1 VAQAFTLR
9 RKQSLRL
16 NPNPNLEKV
25 EIKEMLEKPLDIDE
39 RPAPASIAGQTYP
52 PIERKAASFD
62 PKVLQLLLDG
72 QYAEIRNSVKQLIT
86 QPEFRYYE
94 GNDIAVYRRKVL
106 AWTKRLA
113 ATGIGRIFMSR
124 SVGGEENLPKFIA
137 AFETLAF
144 HDISLVIKLGV
155 QFGLFA
161 GSIQRLGT
169 EYHHLKYLPDAVSA
183 TLMGCFAMTEIGHG
197 SNVQGLETSANY
209 RRESDCFVLHSPSY
223 SAGKNYIG
231 NAAEDARSA
240 VVFAQLEVNGQKHG
254 VHAFLVPIRGENG
267 DPLPGVT
274 IEDNGLKM
282 GLNGVDNGRI
292 WFDHVTV
299 PRVEMLN
306 RFATVTAD
314 GQYRSDIP
322 SQGARFFTMI
332 GTLVS
337 GRISI
342 ATTANSAAKSALT
355 IAVRYAAR
363 RRQFGSPKASQE
375 TLLLDYP
382 AHQRRL
388 CPLIA
393 KAFALD
399 FALKHLIELNETV
412 HSGNS
417 RSLETLAA
425 GLKAV
430 TTWNV
435 TQTIQTCREACGG
448 EGYLALNRISALKA
462 DTDIYT
468 TFEGDNTVL
477 MQLVAKNLLSE
488 FNDKLKEMR
497 PAQRAGFFI
506 DQQLVAITKR
516 NPGLTLNISQSHLR
530 DTDFQ
535 VAMFRFRE
543 SAALFSA
550 AQEFHRLISKKQM
563 DQYAVFARM
572 QRELLDLAH
581 AHIDRV
587 ILERFARI
595 IATVQAQALK
605 LVLKR
610 VCHLFALS
618 QIELNKGWYLEHGA
632 LTGLKSKAVS
642 RQVDKLCREVRLE
655 AVQLVDSFGIPDSC
669 LAAPIAL

>member
-1 VAQAFTLR
+1 M
-9 RKQSLRL
+9 
-16 NPNPNLEKV
+16 
-25 EIKEMLEKPLDIDE
+25 KELLEKPS
-39 RPAPASIAGQTYP
+39 AANCGSAATAVAGQRYP
-52 PIERKAASFD
+52 PIERKAATFD
-62 PKVLQLLLDG
+62 PKILQLLLDG
-72 QYAEIRNSVKQLIT
+72 VHAQVRNSMKQIIC
-86 QPEFRYYE
+86 QPEFRYYD
-94 GNDIAVYRRKVL
+94 GNDVAIYRKQIL

-124 SVGGEENLPKFIA
+124 SVGGEQNIPKFIA

-169 EYHHLKYLPDAVSA
+169 EYHHEKYLPDAAST

-197 SNVQGLETSANY
+197 SNVQGLETTAVY
-209 RRESDCFVLHSPSY
+209 QRASDDFVLHSPTY

-231 NAAEDARSA
+231 NAAEDGRLA
-240 VVFAQLEVNGQKHG
+240 VVFAQLEVNDQKHG

-267 DPLPGVT
+267 EPIPGVT

-292 WFDHVTV
+292 WFDHVRV
-299 PRVEMLN
+299 PRIEMLN
-306 RFATVTAD
+306 RFADITAD
-314 GQYRSDIP
+314 GQYRSDIQ
-322 SQGARFFTMI
+322 SQGARFFAMI

-342 ATTANSAAKSALT
+342 AATANSAAKSALA

-363 RRQFGSPKASQE
+363 RRQFGSPKAAKE

-393 KAFALD
+393 KTFALD
-399 FALKHLIELNETV
+399 FALKHLVELNENASAG
-412 HSGNS
+412 HS
-417 RSLETLAA
+417 RSLESLAA
-425 GLKAV
+425 GLKAA
-430 TTWNV
+430 TTWHA
-435 TQTIQTCREACGG
+435 TRTIQTCREACGG
-448 EGYLALNRISALKA
+448 EGYLAENRISALKA

-488 FNDKLKEMR
+488 FNDRLKEMR
-497 PAQRAGFFI
+497 TAQLAGFFL
-506 DQQLVAITKR
+506 DQGLVAVAKRDPRITFNTR
-516 NPGLTLNISQSHLR
+516 ESHLR

-535 VAMFRFRE
+535 IVMFRFRE
-543 SAALFSA
+543 STALFAA
-550 AQEFHRLISKKQM
+550 AQEFRRLTTRL
-563 DQYAVFARM
+563 DLDPYAAFAQM
-572 QRELLDLAH
+572 QRELLDLAQ

-587 ILERFARI
+587 ILERFAGI
-595 IATVQAQALK
+595 IATVYTHSLK
-605 LVLKR
+605 AVLKR
-610 VCHLFALS
+610 ACDLFALF
-618 QIELNKGWYLEHGA
+618 QIEVNKGWYLEHG
-632 LTGLKSKAVS
+632 LMTGFKSRAVS
-642 RQVDKLCREVRLE
+642 RQVDKLCREVRDE

>member
-1 VAQAFTLR
+1 
-9 RKQSLRL
+9 
-16 NPNPNLEKV
+16 
-25 EIKEMLEKPLDIDE
+25 MLEKLLAVE
-39 RPAPASIAGQTYP
+39 EKAAPAPVAGWTYP
-52 PIERKAASFD
+52 PIERKAATFD

-72 QYAEIRNSVKQLIT
+72 HYAEIRNSVKQLTT
-86 QPEFRYYE
+86 QPEFRYYD
-94 GNDIAVYRRKVL
+94 GNDVAVYRQQVL

-113 ATGIGRIFMSR
+113 ATGIGRIFMPR
-124 SVGGEENLPKFIA
+124 SVGGEENLPKFMA

-169 EYHHLKYLPDAVSA
+169 EYHHQKYLPEAAST

-197 SNVQGLETSANY
+197 SNVQGLETSAVY
-209 RRESDCFVLHSPSY
+209 HRENDCFVLHSPSY

-254 VHAFLVPIRGENG
+254 VHAFLVPIRDENG
-267 DPLPGVT
+267 NPLPGVT

-292 WFDHVTV
+292 WFDHVRV

-306 RFATVTAD
+306 RFANVTAD
-314 GQYRSDIP
+314 GQYRSDIQSP
-322 SQGARFFTMI
+322 GARFFTMI
-332 GTLVS
+332 GTLVG

-342 ATTANSAAKSALT
+342 AASSNSASKSALT
-355 IAVRYAAR
+355 IAIRYAAR
-363 RRQFGSPKASQE
+363 RRQFGSPKALQE

-430 TTWNV
+430 TTWNA

-448 EGYLALNRISALKA
+448 EGYLAVNRISALKA

-488 FNDKLKEMR
+488 FRDKLKEMR
-497 PAQRAGFFI
+497 PAQMAGFFI
-506 DQQLVAITKR
+506 DQRLAGLTKR
-516 NPGLTLNISQSHLR
+516 NPGLTLNIRQSHLR
-530 DTDFQ
+530 DTDSQ
-535 VAMFRFRE
+535 IKLFRFRE

-550 AQEFHRLISKKQM
+550 GQEFHRLISKKQL
-563 DQYAVFARM
+563 DQYAAFARM

-581 AHIDRV
+581 AHIERV
-587 ILERFARI
+587 ILERFAGM
-595 IATVQAQALK
+595 IATVQAQPLK
-605 LVLKR
+605 AVLKR
-610 VCHLFALS
+610 VCDLFALS

-632 LTGLKSKAVS
+632 LTGLKSRAVS
-642 RQVDKLCREVRLE
+642 RQVDKLCREVRQE

>member
-1 VAQAFTLR
+1 M
-9 RKQSLRL
+9 
-16 NPNPNLEKV
+16 
-25 EIKEMLEKPLDIDE
+25 KEMLEKASAPNDN
-39 RPAPASIAGQTYP
+39 PAIPSIPEGTYP
-52 PIERKAASFD
+52 PIERKAATFD

-72 QYAEIRNSVKQLIT
+72 VHAEIRNSVKRLII
-86 QPEFRYYE
+86 QSEFRYYD
-94 GNDIAVYRRKVL
+94 GNDVAIYRKQVL

-113 ATGIGRIFMSR
+113 STGIGRIFMSR

-144 HDISLVIKLGV
+144 HDISLVIKMGV

-169 EYHHLKYLPDAVSA
+169 EYHHQKYLTDAAST

-197 SNVQGLETSANY
+197 SNVQGLETTAVY
-209 RRESDCFVLHSPSY
+209 ERETESFVVHSPAY

-231 NAAEDARSA
+231 NAAEDGRLA
-240 VVFAQLEVNGQKHG
+240 VVFAQLEVSGQKHG

-292 WFDHVTV
+292 WFDHVKV

-306 RFATVTAD
+306 RFADVTTD
-314 GQYRSDIP
+314 GQYRSEIQ

-342 ATTANSAAKSALT
+342 AATANSAAKSALT

-363 RRQFGSPKASQE
+363 RRQFGSTKATQE
-375 TLLLDYP
+375 ILLLDYP

-393 KAFALD
+393 KTFALD

-412 HSGNS
+412 LTGNS

-430 TTWNV
+430 ATWNA
-435 TQTIQTCREACGG
+435 TETIQTCREACGG
-448 EGYLALNRISALKA
+448 EGYLAANRISALKA
-462 DTDIYT
+462 DTEIYT

-488 FNDKLKEMR
+488 FKDRLKDMR
-497 PAQRAGFFI
+497 PAQMAGFFI
-506 DQQLVAITKR
+506 DQHLAALTKR
-516 NPGLTLNISQSHLR
+516 NPRSTFNISESHLR
-530 DTDFQ
+530 DAGFQ
-535 VAMFRFRE
+535 IELFRFRE

-550 AQEFHRLISKKQM
+550 GQGFHHLISKKQL
-563 DQYAVFARM
+563 DQFAAFTRM
-572 QRELLDLAH
+572 QRELLDLAR
-581 AHIDRV
+581 AHIQRV
-587 ILERFARI
+587 VLERFAQI
-595 IATVQAQALK
+595 VTTVQVQSLK

-610 VCHLFALS
+610 MCDLFALS
-618 QIELNKGWYLEHGA
+618 QIEFDKGWYLEQGA
-632 LTGLKSKAVS
+632 LTGFKSRAVT
-642 RQVDKLCREVRLE
+642 REVDKLCCEVRQE
-655 AVQLVDSFGIPDSC
+655 AVQLVDSFGIPDAC
-669 LAAPIAL
+669 LGAPIAL

>member
-1 VAQAFTLR
+1 VDGG
-9 RKQSLRL
+9 S
-16 NPNPNLEKV
+16 
-25 EIKEMLEKPLDIDE
+25 
-39 RPAPASIAGQTYP
+39 APTAIAGRHLP
-52 PIERKAASFD
+52 PIERKAATFD

-72 QYAEIRNSVKQLIT
+72 VHAEVRNSVKQLVC
-86 QPEFRYYE
+86 QPDFRYYD
-94 GNDIAVYRRKVL
+94 GNDVAIYRKRIL

-124 SVGGEENLPKFIA
+124 SVGGEQNLPKFIA

-169 EYHHLKYLPDAVSA
+169 EYHHEKYLPDAASA
-183 TLMGCFAMTEIGHG
+183 TLIGCFAMTEIGHG
-197 SNVQGLETSANY
+197 SNVQGLETTAVY
-209 RRESDCFVLHSPSY
+209 QRASDDFVLHSPTY

-231 NAAEDARSA
+231 NAAQDGRLA

-267 DPLPGVT
+267 ELAPGVT

-292 WFDHVTV
+292 WFDHVKV

-306 RFATVTAD
+306 RFADITPD
-314 GQYRSDIP
+314 GQYRSDIQ
-322 SQGARFFTMI
+322 SQAARFFAMI

-342 ATTANSAAKSALT
+342 AATANSAAKSALA
-355 IAVRYAAR
+355 IATRYAAR
-363 RRQFGSPKASQE
+363 RRQFGSPKAKE

-393 KAFALD
+393 KTFALD
-399 FALKHLIELNETV
+399 FALKHLVELNETA
-412 HSGNS
+412 HAGNS
-417 RSLETLAA
+417 RSLESLAA
-425 GLKAV
+425 GLKAA
-430 TTWNV
+430 TTWHA

-448 EGYLALNRISALKA
+448 EGYLAENRISALKA

-488 FNDKLKEMR
+488 FKNRLKEMR
-497 PAQRAGFFI
+497 PAQLAGFFL
-506 DQQLVAITKR
+506 DQRLAAVAKR
-516 NPGLTLNISQSHLR
+516 DPRFIFNVSQTHFR
-530 DTDFQ
+530 DADFQ
-535 VAMFRFRE
+535 IVMFRFRE
-543 SAALFSA
+543 STALFSA
-550 AQEFHRLISKKQM
+550 AREFHRLTSKLHL
-563 DQYAVFARM
+563 DQYTAFAQL
-572 QRELLDLAH
+572 QRELLDLAQ

-595 IATVQAQALK
+595 IATVQTHSLK
-605 LVLKR
+605 PILKR
-610 VCHLFALS
+610 ACDLFALS
-618 QIELNKGWYLEHGA
+618 QIEINKGWYLEHGA
-632 LTGLKSKAVS
+632 LTGFKSRAIS
-642 RQVDKLCREVRLE
+642 RQVDNLCREVRDE

>member
-1 VAQAFTLR
+1 M
-9 RKQSLRL
+9 
-16 NPNPNLEKV
+16 
-25 EIKEMLEKPLDIDE
+25 KETLEKPLAVEE
-39 RPAPASIAGQTYP
+39 RPAPASVVGPTYP
-52 PIERKAASFD
+52 PIERKAVSFD
-62 PKVLQLLLDG
+62 PKALELLLDG
-72 QYAEIRNSVKQLIT
+72 VHAEIRNSVKQLIT
-86 QPEFRYYE
+86 QPEFQYYA
-94 GNDIAVYRRKVL
+94 GNDVDIYRKQVL

-113 ATGIGRIFMSR
+113 AAGIGKIFMPR
-124 SVGGEENLPKFIA
+124 AVGGEENLPKFIA
-137 AFETLAF
+137 AFEALGF

-169 EYHHLKYLPDAVSA
+169 EYHHQKYLPDAASA

-197 SNVQGLETSANY
+197 SNVQGLETHAVY
-209 RRESDCFVLHSPSY
+209 QRESGSFILHSPTY

-231 NAAEDARSA
+231 NAAEDGRLA
-240 VVFAQLEVNGQKHG
+240 VVFAQLETNGQKHG

-267 DPLPGVT
+267 NLLPGVR

-292 WFDHVTV
+292 WFDHVKV

-306 RFATVTAD
+306 RFADVTAD
-314 GQYRSDIP
+314 GQYRSDIQ
-322 SQGARFFTMI
+322 SQPARFFTMI
-332 GTLVS
+332 GTLVG

-342 ATTANSAAKSALT
+342 AATANSAAKSALT

-363 RRQFGSPKASQE
+363 RRQFGSPKAAQE

-393 KAFALD
+393 KVFALD
-399 FALKHLIELNETV
+399 FALKHLIELNEAV

-430 TTWNV
+430 TTWNA
-435 TQTIQTCREACGG
+435 TETIQSCREACGG
-448 EGYLALNRISALKA
+448 EGYLAVNRISALKA

-488 FNDKLKEMR
+488 FRDKLKEMR
-497 PAQRAGFFI
+497 PAQMAGFFI
-506 DQQLVAITKR
+506 DQRLAAISKR
-516 NPGLTLNISQSHLR
+516 NPGFTFNISSSHLR

-535 VAMFRFRE
+535 IVMFSFRE
-543 SAALFSA
+543 SAALLSA
-550 AQEFHRLISKKQM
+550 AQQFHRLISKKQL
-563 DQYAVFARM
+563 DQYAAFAQM
-572 QRELLDLAH
+572 QRVLLDLAH
-581 AHIDRV
+581 AHIDRM
-587 ILERFARI
+587 ILERFARV
-595 IATVQAQALK
+595 IATVQSQPLK

-610 VCHLFALS
+610 ACDLFALS
-618 QIELNKGWYLEHGA
+618 QIESNKGWYLEHGA
-632 LTGLKSKAVS
+632 LTGLKSRAVT
-642 RQVDKLCREVRLE
+642 RQVDDLCREVRQE
-655 AVQLVDSFGIPDSC
+655 AVQLVDSFGIPDRC

>member
-1 VAQAFTLR
+1 MKETL
-9 RKQSLRL
+9 
-16 NPNPNLEKV
+16 V
-25 EIKEMLEKPLDIDE
+25 KPLAVRG
-39 RPAPASIAGQTYP
+39 RPTPASMAERIYA
-52 PIERKAASFD
+52 PIERKAATFD

-72 QYAEIRNSVKQLIT
+72 QHAEIRNTVKRLIT
-86 QPEFRYYE
+86 QPEFQYYQ
-94 GNDIAVYRRKVL
+94 GNDVIVYRKQVL
-106 AWTKRLA
+106 DWTKRLA

-124 SVGGEENLPKFIA
+124 SVGGEENLPKSIA
-137 AFETLAF
+137 AFEALAF
-144 HDISLVIKLGV
+144 HDLSLVIKLGV

-169 EYHHLKYLPDAVSA
+169 EYHHRKYLPDAASGK
-183 TLMGCFAMTEIGHG
+183 LMGCFAMTEIGHG
-197 SNVQGLETSANY
+197 SNVQGLETMATY
-209 RRESDCFVLHSPSY
+209 QRESDCFVLHSPNH

-231 NAAEDARSA
+231 NAAEDGRLA
-240 VVFAQLEVNGQKHG
+240 VVFAQLEMNGQKLG
-254 VHAFLVPIRGENG
+254 VHAFLVPIRDENG
-267 DPLPGVT
+267 NTLPGVT

-282 GLNGVDNGRI
+282 GLNGVDNGKI
-292 WFDHVTV
+292 WFDHVQV

-306 RFATVTAD
+306 RFANVTAD
-314 GQYRSDIP
+314 GQYRSEIQ
-322 SQGARFFTMI
+322 SRGARFFAMI
-332 GTLVS
+332 GTLVG

-363 RRQFGSPKASQE
+363 RRQFGSPRAAEE

-382 AHQRRL
+382 AHQRKL

-399 FALKHLIELNETV
+399 FALKHLIERNEMV

-430 TTWNV
+430 ATWNV
-435 TQTIQTCREACGG
+435 TQTVQICREACGG
-448 EGYLALNRISALKA
+448 EGYLAANRISALKA

-488 FNDKLKEMR
+488 FKDKLTEMR
-497 PAQRAGFFI
+497 PAQMAGFFI
-506 DQQLVAITKR
+506 DQRLAAIAKR
-516 NPGLTLNISQSHLR
+516 NPGFTFNVSQGHLR

-535 VAMFRFRE
+535 IAMFRFHE
-543 SAALFSA
+543 ATALFSA
-550 AQEFHRLISKKQM
+550 AQQFHRLTSKKQL
-563 DQYAVFARM
+563 DPYGAFAQI

-587 ILERFARI
+587 ILERFAHMVL
-595 IATVQAQALK
+595 TVQSPSIK

-610 VCHLFALS
+610 LCDLFALS
-618 QIELNKGWYLEHGA
+618 QIELNKGWYLERGA
-632 LTGLKSKAVS
+632 LTGFKSRAIT
-642 RQVDKLCREVRLE
+642 RQVDKLCREVRQE
-655 AVQLVDSFGIPDSC
+655 AVQLVDSFGIPDAC

>member
-1 VAQAFTLR
+1 MLE
-9 RKQSLRL
+9 
-16 NPNPNLEKV
+16 NPK
-25 EIKEMLEKPLDIDE
+25 IKETAEKPFAVEE
-39 RPAPASIAGQTYP
+39 RPAPVSIAARSYP
-52 PIERKAASFD
+52 PIERKPATFD
-62 PKVLQLLLDG
+62 PKVLQRLLDG
-72 QYAEIRNSVKQLIT
+72 VQVEIRNSVKELIT
-86 QPEFRYYE
+86 QPEFRYYD
-94 GNDIAVYRRKVL
+94 GNDLAVYRKQVL
-106 AWTKRLA
+106 AWTERLA
-113 ATGIGRIFMSR
+113 AAGIGRIFIPR
-124 SVGGEENLPKFIA
+124 SVGGEENLPKFMA
-137 AFETLAF
+137 AFETLAY

-169 EYHHLKYLPDAVSA
+169 EYHHQKYLRDAASA

-197 SNVQGLETSANY
+197 SNVQGLETSALY
-209 RRESDCFVLHSPSY
+209 QRDTDCFVLHSPTY
-223 SAGKNYIG
+223 WAGKNYIG
-231 NAAEDARSA
+231 NAAEDGRAA
-240 VVFAQLEVNGQKHG
+240 VVFAQLEVAGKRHG
-254 VHAFLVPIRGENG
+254 VHAFLVPIRSDDGI
-267 DPLPGVT
+267 PLPGVT

-292 WFDHVTV
+292 WFDHVKV

-306 RFATVTAD
+306 RFADVTAD
-314 GQYRSDIP
+314 GEYRSDIQ
-322 SQGARFFTMI
+322 SQAARFFTMI

-342 ATTANSAAKSALT
+342 AATANSAAKSALT
-355 IAVRYAAR
+355 IAIRYAAR
-363 RRQFGSPKASQE
+363 RRQFGSPKATQE

-417 RSLETLAA
+417 RPLETLAA

-448 EGYLALNRISALKA
+448 EAYLAVNRISSLKA

-488 FNDKLKEMR
+488 FKEKLKEMK
-497 PAQRAGFFI
+497 PAQMAGFFI
-506 DQQLVAITKR
+506 DQKLASIGKR
-516 NPGLTLNISQSHLR
+516 NPRFTFNIRQSHLR
-530 DTDFQ
+530 DSDFQ
-535 VAMFRFRE
+535 LAMFRFRE
-543 SAALFSA
+543 SATLFSA
-550 AQEFHRLISKKQM
+550 AQEFQRWTSKKQL
-563 DQYAVFARM
+563 DQYAAFAHM
-572 QRELLDLAH
+572 QRELLELAH
-581 AHIDRV
+581 AHIERM
-587 ILERFARI
+587 ILERFTRMI
-595 IATVQAQALK
+595 VTVQSQPLK

-610 VCHLFALS
+610 LCDLFALS
-618 QIELNKGWYLEHGA
+618 QIESNKGWYLEQGA
-632 LTGLKSKAVS
+632 LTGLKSKAIT
-642 RQVDKLCREVRLE
+642 RQVDKLCHEIRQE
-655 AVQLVDSFGIPDSC
+655 AVQLVDAFGIPDSC

>member
-1 VAQAFTLR
+1 VDGG
-9 RKQSLRL
+9 S
-16 NPNPNLEKV
+16 
-25 EIKEMLEKPLDIDE
+25 
-39 RPAPASIAGQTYP
+39 APTAIAGRHLP
-52 PIERKAASFD
+52 PIERKAATFD

-72 QYAEIRNSVKQLIT
+72 VHAEVRNSVKQLVC
-86 QPEFRYYE
+86 QPDFRYYD
-94 GNDIAVYRRKVL
+94 GNDVAIYRKRIL

-124 SVGGEENLPKFIA
+124 SVGGEQNLPKFIA

-169 EYHHLKYLPDAVSA
+169 EYHHEKYLPDAASA
-183 TLMGCFAMTEIGHG
+183 TLIGCFAMTEIGHG
-197 SNVQGLETSANY
+197 SNVQGLETTAVY
-209 RRESDCFVLHSPSY
+209 QRASDDFVLHSPTY

-231 NAAEDARSA
+231 NAAQDGRLA

-267 DPLPGVT
+267 ELAPGVT

-292 WFDHVTV
+292 WFDHVKV

-306 RFATVTAD
+306 RFGDITAD
-314 GQYRSDIP
+314 GQYRSDIQ
-322 SQGARFFTMI
+322 SQGARFFAMI

-342 ATTANSAAKSALT
+342 AATANSAAKSALA
-355 IAVRYAAR
+355 IATRYAAR
-363 RRQFGSPKASQE
+363 RRQFGSPKAKE

-393 KAFALD
+393 KTFALD
-399 FALKHLIELNETV
+399 FALKHLVELNETA
-412 HSGNS
+412 HAGNS
-417 RSLETLAA
+417 RSLESLAA
-425 GLKAV
+425 GLKAA
-430 TTWNV
+430 TTWHA

-448 EGYLALNRISALKA
+448 EGYLAENRISALKA

-488 FNDKLKEMR
+488 FKNRLKEMR
-497 PAQRAGFFI
+497 PAQLAGFFL
-506 DQQLVAITKR
+506 DQRLAAVAKR
-516 NPGLTLNISQSHLR
+516 DPRFIFNVSQTHFR
-530 DTDFQ
+530 DADFQ
-535 VAMFRFRE
+535 IVMFRFRE
-543 SAALFSA
+543 STALFSA
-550 AQEFHRLISKKQM
+550 AREFHRLTSKLHL
-563 DQYAVFARM
+563 DQYTAFAQL
-572 QRELLDLAH
+572 QRELLDLAQ

-595 IATVQAQALK
+595 IATVQTHSLK
-605 LVLKR
+605 PILKR
-610 VCHLFALS
+610 ACDLFALS
-618 QIELNKGWYLEHGA
+618 QIEINKGWYLEHGA
-632 LTGLKSKAVS
+632 LTGFKSRAIS
-642 RQVDKLCREVRLE
+642 RQVDNLCREVRDE

>member
-1 VAQAFTLR
+1 M
-9 RKQSLRL
+9 
-16 NPNPNLEKV
+16 
-25 EIKEMLEKPLDIDE
+25 KEMLAEPLAFRGRPTPAWLAE
-39 RPAPASIAGQTYP
+39 RIYA
-52 PIERKAASFD
+52 PIEREAATFD

-72 QYAEIRNSVKQLIT
+72 QHAEIRNTVKRLIT
-86 QPEFRYYE
+86 QPEFRYYQ
-94 GNDIAVYRRKVL
+94 GNDVTAYRKQVL
-106 AWTKRLA
+106 DWTRRLA

-124 SVGGEENLPKFIA
+124 SVGGEENLPKSIA
-137 AFETLAF
+137 AFEALAF
-144 HDISLVIKLGV
+144 HDLSLVIKLGV

-169 EYHHLKYLPDAVSA
+169 EYHHRKYLPDAASG

-197 SNVQGLETSANY
+197 SNVQGLETTATY
-209 RRESDCFVLHSPSY
+209 HRESDCFVLHSPNY

-231 NAAEDARSA
+231 NAAEDARLA
-240 VVFAQLEVNGQKHG
+240 VVFAQLEMNGQKLG
-254 VHAFLVPIRGENG
+254 VHAFLVLIRDENG
-267 DPLPGVT
+267 NTLPGVT

-282 GLNGVDNGRI
+282 GLNGVDNGKI
-292 WFDHVTV
+292 WFDHVQV

-306 RFATVTAD
+306 RFANVTAD
-314 GQYRSDIP
+314 GQYRSEIQ

-332 GTLVS
+332 GTLIG

-363 RRQFGSPKASQE
+363 RRQFGSPKAAQE

-382 AHQRRL
+382 AHQRKL

-399 FALKHLIELNETV
+399 FALKHLIERNETV

-430 TTWNV
+430 ATWNV
-435 TQTIQTCREACGG
+435 TQTVQTCREACGG
-448 EGYLALNRISALKA
+448 EGYIAANRISALKA

-488 FNDKLKEMR
+488 FKDKLTEMR
-497 PAQRAGFFI
+497 PAQMAGFFI
-506 DQQLVAITKR
+506 DQRLAAIAKR
-516 NPGLTLNISQSHLR
+516 NPGFTFNVSQGHLR
-530 DTDFQ
+530 DTDFHI
-535 VAMFRFRE
+535 VMFRFHE
-543 SAALFSA
+543 ATALFSA
-550 AQEFHRLISKKQM
+550 AQQFHRLTSKKHL
-563 DQYAVFARM
+563 DPYGAFAQI

-587 ILERFARI
+587 ILERFAHMVL
-595 IATVQAQALK
+595 TVQSRPIK

-610 VCHLFALS
+610 LCDLFALS
-618 QIELNKGWYLEHGA
+618 QIELNKGWYLERGA
-632 LTGLKSKAVS
+632 LTGFKSRAVT
-642 RQVDKLCREVRLE
+642 RQVDKLCREVRHE
-655 AVQLVDSFGIPDSC
+655 AVQLVDSFGIPDAC

>member
-1 VAQAFTLR
+1 MLAEPLAFRGRPTPAWLA
-9 RKQSLRL
+9 
-16 NPNPNLEKV
+16 
-25 EIKEMLEKPLDIDE
+25 E
-39 RPAPASIAGQTYP
+39 RIYA
-52 PIERKAASFD
+52 PIEREAATFD

-72 QYAEIRNSVKQLIT
+72 QHAEIRNTVKRLIT
-86 QPEFRYYE
+86 QPEFRYYQ
-94 GNDIAVYRRKVL
+94 GNDVTAYRKQVL
-106 AWTKRLA
+106 DWTRRLA

-124 SVGGEENLPKFIA
+124 SVGGEENLPKSIA
-137 AFETLAF
+137 AFEALAF
-144 HDISLVIKLGV
+144 HDLSLVIKLGV

-169 EYHHLKYLPDAVSA
+169 EYHHLKYLPDAASG

-197 SNVQGLETSANY
+197 SNVQGLETTATY
-209 RRESDCFVLHSPSY
+209 HRESDCFVLHSPNY

-231 NAAEDARSA
+231 NAAEDARLA
-240 VVFAQLEVNGQKHG
+240 VVFAQLEMNGQKLG
-254 VHAFLVPIRGENG
+254 VHAFLVLIRDENG
-267 DPLPGVT
+267 NTLPGVT

-282 GLNGVDNGRI
+282 GLNGVDNGKI
-292 WFDHVTV
+292 WFDHVQV

-306 RFATVTAD
+306 RFANVTAD
-314 GQYRSDIP
+314 GQYRSEIQ
-322 SQGARFFTMI
+322 SQGTRFFTMI
-332 GTLVS
+332 GTLIG

-363 RRQFGSPKASQE
+363 RRQFGSPKAAQE

-382 AHQRRL
+382 AHQRKL

-399 FALKHLIELNETV
+399 FALKHLIERNETV
-412 HSGNS
+412 HSDNS

-430 TTWNV
+430 ATWNV
-435 TQTIQTCREACGG
+435 TQTVQTCREACGG
-448 EGYLALNRISALKA
+448 EGYIAANRISALKA

-488 FNDKLKEMR
+488 FKDKLTEMR
-497 PAQRAGFFI
+497 PAQMAGFFI
-506 DQQLVAITKR
+506 DQRLAAIAKR
-516 NPGLTLNISQSHLR
+516 NPGFTFNVSQGHLR
-530 DTDFQ
+530 DTDFHI
-535 VAMFRFRE
+535 VMFRFHE
-543 SAALFSA
+543 ATALFSA
-550 AQEFHRLISKKQM
+550 AQQFHRLTSKKHL
-563 DQYAVFARM
+563 DPYGAFAQI

-587 ILERFARI
+587 ILERFAHMVL
-595 IATVQAQALK
+595 TVQSRPIK

-610 VCHLFALS
+610 LCDLFALS
-618 QIELNKGWYLEHGA
+618 QIELNKGWYLERGA
-632 LTGLKSKAVS
+632 LTGFKSRAVT
-642 RQVDKLCREVRLE
+642 RQVDKLCREVRHE
-655 AVQLVDSFGIPDSC
+655 AVQLVDSFGIPDAC

>member
-1 VAQAFTLR
+1 V
-9 RKQSLRL
+9 
-16 NPNPNLEKV
+16 LEKSST
-25 EIKEMLEKPLDIDE
+25 MDG
-39 RPAPASIAGQTYP
+39 RSGPAAIAGRDYP
-52 PIERKAASFD
+52 PIERKTATFD

-72 QYAEIRNSVKQLIT
+72 LHAEIRNSVKQLIS
-86 QPEFRYYE
+86 QPEFRYYD
-94 GNDIAVYRRKVL
+94 GTDVALYRKQVL

-113 ATGIGRIFMSR
+113 ATGIGRVFMPR
-124 SVGGEENLPKFIA
+124 SLGGEENLPKFIA

-169 EYHHLKYLPDAVSA
+169 EYHHRKYLPDATSTA
-183 TLMGCFAMTEIGHG
+183 LMGCFAMTEIGHG
-197 SNVQGLETSANY
+197 SNVQGLETTAVY
-209 RRESDCFVLHSPSY
+209 QRENDYFVLHSPTY

-231 NAAEDARSA
+231 NAAEDGQLA
-240 VVFAQLEVNGQKHG
+240 VVFAQLEVKGQKHG
-254 VHAFLVPIRGENG
+254 VHAFLVPIRDG
-267 DPLPGVT
+267 DGRPLPGVT

-282 GLNGVDNGRI
+282 GLNGVDNGQI
-292 WFDHVTV
+292 WFDHVQV
-299 PRVEMLN
+299 PRIEMLN
-306 RFATVTAD
+306 RFADVTAE
-314 GQYRSDIP
+314 GHYRSGI
-322 SQGARFFTMI
+322 QGQAARFFTMI

-342 ATTANSAAKSALT
+342 AATANSAAKSALT
-355 IAVRYAAR
+355 IAIRYAAR
-363 RRQFGSPKASQE
+363 RRQFGSPKAGRE
-375 TLLLDYP
+375 TLILDYP

-388 CPLIA
+388 CPLVA

-412 HSGNS
+412 HAGNS

-430 TTWNV
+430 ATWNA
-435 TQTIQTCREACGG
+435 TQTIQSCREACGG
-448 EGYLALNRISALKA
+448 EGYLAMNRISALKA

-488 FNDKLKEMR
+488 FKDRLKEMR
-497 PAQRAGFFI
+497 PAQMAGFFI
-506 DQQLVAITKR
+506 DQRLAALAKR
-516 NPGLTLNISQSHLR
+516 NPRYTFNIRPSHLR

-535 VAMFRFRE
+535 IMMFRFRE

-550 AQEFHRLISKKQM
+550 AQEFHRLTSKKWF
-563 DQYAVFARM
+563 DPYAAFAQM

-581 AHIDRV
+581 AHVERV
-587 ILERFARI
+587 ILERFDRM
-595 IATVQAQALK
+595 IATVQVQSLK
-605 LVLKR
+605 PVLKR
-610 VCHLFALS
+610 LCDLFALS
-618 QIELNKGWYLEHGA
+618 QIEFNKGWYLEHGA
-632 LTGLKSKAVS
+632 LTGLKSRAVT
-642 RQVDKLCREVRLE
+642 REVDTLCREIRQE
-655 AVQLVDSFGIPDSC
+655 AVHLVDSFGIPDSC

>member
-1 VAQAFTLR
+1 MKEA
-9 RKQSLRL
+9 
-16 NPNPNLEKV
+16 LEKLLV
-25 EIKEMLEKPLDIDE
+25 IDE
-39 RPAPASIAGQTYP
+39 RSTSASTAARSYP
-52 PIERKAASFD
+52 PIERKD
-62 PKVLQLLLDG
+62 PTFEPRLLQLLLDG
-72 QYAEIRNSVKQLIT
+72 VHAPIRDSIKQLIT
-86 QPEFRYYE
+86 SSEFGYHD
-94 GNDIAVYRRKVL
+94 GMDVAAYRMRIL

-113 ATGIGRIFMSR
+113 AKGIGKIFMSR

-169 EYHHLKYLPDAVSA
+169 EYHHQKYLPSA
-183 TLMGCFAMTEIGHG
+183 ASADLMGCFAMTEIGHG
-197 SNVQGLETSANY
+197 SNVQGLETSAVY
-209 RRESDCFVLHSPSY
+209 QPEKDCFVIHSPSY

-231 NAAEDARSA
+231 NAADDGQLA
-240 VVFAQLEVNGQKHG
+240 VVFAQLEVNGQTQG

-282 GLNGVDNGRI
+282 GLNGVDNGQI
-292 WFDHVTV
+292 WFDHVEV
-299 PRVEMLN
+299 PRAEMLN
-306 RFATVTAD
+306 RFADVTAD
-314 GQYRSDIP
+314 GQYRSDIR
-322 SQGARFFTMI
+322 SQAARFFTMI

-342 ATTANSAAKSALT
+342 AASANSAAKSALT

-363 RRQFGSPKASQE
+363 RRQFGPSKEAQE

-393 KAFALD
+393 KIFALD

-412 HSGNS
+412 LPGNS

-430 TTWNV
+430 ITWNT
-435 TQTIQTCREACGG
+435 TQTIQICREACGG
-448 EGYLALNRISALKA
+448 EGYLAVNRLGALKA
-462 DTDIYT
+462 DTEIYT

-488 FNDKLKEMR
+488 LKDKLKEMK
-497 PAQRAGFFI
+497 PIQLAGFFI
-506 DQQLVAITKR
+506 DRRLAAISKR
-516 NPGLTLNISQSHLR
+516 NPGFTLNVSQDHLR
-530 DTDFQ
+530 DPDFQ
-535 VAMFRFRE
+535 IGMFRYRE
-543 SAALFSA
+543 SASLFSA
-550 AQEFHRLISKKQM
+550 AQEFQRLTSKKQM
-563 DQYAVFARM
+563 DQFAAFSHL
-572 QRELLDLAH
+572 QRELLDLAR
-581 AHIDRV
+581 AHIERV
-587 ILERFARI
+587 ILERFTRM
-595 IATVQAQALK
+595 IATVQSQPLK

-610 VCHLFALS
+610 TCDLFALS

-632 LTGLKSKAVS
+632 LTGLKSKAVT
-642 RQVDKLCREVRLE
+642 RQVDKLCRELRHE
-655 AVQLVDSFGIPDSC
+655 AVHLVDSFGIPDAC
-669 LAAPIAL
+669 LAAPIALEG

>member
-1 VAQAFTLR
+1 V
-9 RKQSLRL
+9 
-16 NPNPNLEKV
+16 LEKSLT
-25 EIKEMLEKPLDIDE
+25 MDD
-39 RPAPASIAGQTYP
+39 RPGPAAIAGRDYP
-52 PIERKAASFD
+52 PIEWKTATFD

-72 QYAEIRNSVKQLIT
+72 LHAEIRNSVKQLIS
-86 QPEFRYYE
+86 QPEFRYY
-94 GNDIAVYRRKVL
+94 GGTDVAIYRKQVL

-113 ATGIGRIFMSR
+113 ATGIGRVFMPR
-124 SVGGEENLPKFIA
+124 SLGGEENLPKFIA

-144 HDISLVIKLGV
+144 HDLSLVIKLGV

-169 EYHHLKYLPDAVSA
+169 EYHHQKYLPDATSTA
-183 TLMGCFAMTEIGHG
+183 LMGCFAMTEIGHG
-197 SNVQGLETSANY
+197 SNVQSLETTAVY
-209 RRESDCFVLHSPSY
+209 QRENDYFVLHSPTY

-231 NAAEDARSA
+231 NAAEDGQLA

-254 VHAFLVPIRGENG
+254 VHAFLVPIRDG
-267 DPLPGVT
+267 DGRPLPGVT

-282 GLNGVDNGRI
+282 GLNGVDNGQI
-292 WFDHVTV
+292 WFDHVQV

-306 RFATVTAD
+306 RFADVTA
-314 GQYRSDIP
+314 GGHYRSGIQ
-322 SQGARFFTMI
+322 SQAARFFTMI

-342 ATTANSAAKSALT
+342 AATANSAAKSALT
-355 IAVRYAAR
+355 IAIRYAAR
-363 RRQFGSPKASQE
+363 RRQFGSPKAGRE
-375 TLLLDYP
+375 TLILDYP

-388 CPLIA
+388 CPLVA

-412 HSGNS
+412 HAGNS

-430 TTWNV
+430 TTWNA

-448 EGYLALNRISALKA
+448 EGYLATNRISALKA

-488 FNDKLKEMR
+488 FKDRLKEMR
-497 PAQRAGFFI
+497 PAQMAGFFI
-506 DQQLVAITKR
+506 DQRLAALAKR
-516 NPGLTLNISQSHLR
+516 NPRHTFNIRPGHLR
-530 DTDFQ
+530 DADFQ
-535 VAMFRFRE
+535 IMMFRFRE

-550 AQEFHRLISKKQM
+550 AQEFHRLTSKKRL
-563 DQYAVFARM
+563 DQYAAFAHM

-581 AHIDRV
+581 AHVERV
-587 ILERFARI
+587 ILEWFDRM
-595 IATVQAQALK
+595 IATVQVQSLK
-605 LVLKR
+605 PVLKR
-610 VCHLFALS
+610 LCDLFALS
-618 QIELNKGWYLEHGA
+618 QIEFNKGWYLEHGA
-632 LTGLKSKAVS
+632 LTGLKSRAVT
-642 RQVDKLCREVRLE
+642 REVDKLCREIRQE

>member
-1 VAQAFTLR
+1 MNP
-9 RKQSLRL
+9 KQI
-16 NPNPNLEKV
+16 LENTKM
-25 EIKEMLEKPLDIDE
+25 KETLEKPSAVEE
-39 RPAPASIAGQTYP
+39 RSAPVSIAVRSYP
-52 PIERKAASFD
+52 PIERKPATFD
-62 PKVLQLLLDG
+62 PKVLQRLLDG
-72 QYAEIRNSVKQLIT
+72 VQVEIRDSVKQLIT
-86 QPEFRYYE
+86 QPEFRYYD
-94 GNDIAVYRRKVL
+94 GNDLVVYRKQVL

-113 ATGIGRIFMSR
+113 ATGIGRIFISR

-137 AFETLAF
+137 AFETLAY

-161 GSIQRLGT
+161 GGIQRLGT
-169 EYHHLKYLPDAVSA
+169 EYHHQKYLRDAASA

-197 SNVQGLETSANY
+197 SNVQGLETSAVY
-209 RRESDCFVLHSPSY
+209 QRESDCFVLHSPTY
-223 SAGKNYIG
+223 WAGKNYIG
-231 NAAEDARSA
+231 NAAEDGRSA
-240 VVFAQLEVNGQKHG
+240 VVFAQLEVAGQRHG
-254 VHAFLVPIRGENG
+254 VHAFLVPIRGDNG
-267 DPLPGVT
+267 IPLPGVT

-292 WFDHVTV
+292 WFDHVKV

-306 RFATVTAD
+306 RFADVTAN
-314 GQYRSDIP
+314 GEYRSDIK
-322 SQGARFFTMI
+322 SQAARFFTMI

-342 ATTANSAAKSALT
+342 AASANSAAKSALT
-355 IAVRYAAR
+355 IAIRYAAR
-363 RRQFGSPKASQE
+363 RRQFGSPKAAQE

-417 RSLETLAA
+417 RPLETLAA

-448 EGYLALNRISALKA
+448 EAYLAVNRISALKA

-488 FNDKLKEMR
+488 FKEKLKEMR
-497 PAQRAGFFI
+497 PAQMAGFFI
-506 DQQLVAITKR
+506 DQRLTSIGKR
-516 NPGLTLNISQSHLR
+516 NPGFTFNISQSHLR
-530 DTDFQ
+530 DSDFQ
-535 VAMFRFRE
+535 IVMFKFRE
-543 SAALFSA
+543 SATLFSA
-550 AQEFHRLISKKQM
+550 AQEFHRLTSKRQL
-563 DQYAVFARM
+563 DQYAAFAHM
-572 QRELLDLAH
+572 QRELLELAH
-581 AHIDRV
+581 AHIERM
-587 ILERFARI
+587 ILERFTRMI
-595 IATVQAQALK
+595 VTVQSQPLK

-610 VCHLFALS
+610 LCDLFALS
-618 QIELNKGWYLEHGA
+618 QIESNKGWYLEQGA
-632 LTGLKSKAVS
+632 LTGWKSKAIT
-642 RQVDKLCREVRLE
+642 RQVDKLCHEIRQE

>member
-1 VAQAFTLR
+1 M
-9 RKQSLRL
+9 
-16 NPNPNLEKV
+16 
-25 EIKEMLEKPLDIDE
+25 KELLEKPS
-39 RPAPASIAGQTYP
+39 APDGGSAATVVAGQRYP
-52 PIERKAASFD
+52 AIERKAATFD

-72 QYAEIRNSVKQLIT
+72 VHAEVRNSLKQLIC
-86 QPEFRYYE
+86 QPEFRYYD
-94 GNDIAVYRRKVL
+94 GNDVAIHRKQIL

-124 SVGGEENLPKFIA
+124 SVGGEQNLPKFIA

-169 EYHHLKYLPDAVSA
+169 EYHHEKYLPDAAS
-183 TLMGCFAMTEIGHG
+183 TILMGCFAMTEIGHG
-197 SNVQGLETSANY
+197 SNVQGLETTAVY
-209 RRESDCFVLHSPSY
+209 QRASDDFVLHSPSY

-231 NAAEDARSA
+231 NAAEDGRLA

-254 VHAFLVPIRGENG
+254 VHAFLVPIRGEHG
-267 DPLPGVT
+267 EPVPGVT

-292 WFDHVTV
+292 WFDQVRV
-299 PRVEMLN
+299 PRIEMLN
-306 RFATVTAD
+306 RFADITAD
-314 GQYRSDIP
+314 GLYRSDIQ
-322 SQGARFFTMI
+322 SQGARFFAMI

-342 ATTANSAAKSALT
+342 AATANSAAKSALA

-363 RRQFGSPKASQE
+363 RRQFGSPKAAKE

-393 KAFALD
+393 KTFALD
-399 FALKHLIELNETV
+399 FALKHLVELNENT
-412 HSGNS
+412 SPGNS
-417 RSLETLAA
+417 RSLESLAA
-425 GLKAV
+425 GLKAA
-430 TTWNV
+430 TTWHA

-448 EGYLALNRISALKA
+448 EGYLAENRISALKA

-488 FNDKLKEMR
+488 FKDRLREMR
-497 PAQRAGFFI
+497 TAQLAGFFL
-506 DQQLVAITKR
+506 DQRLDAMAKR
-516 NPGLTLNISQSHLR
+516 DPRFTLNISQNHLR

-535 VAMFRFRE
+535 IAMFRFRE
-543 SAALFSA
+543 STALFSA
-550 AQEFHRLISKKQM
+550 AHEFRRLTSKLDL
-563 DQYAVFARM
+563 DQYVAFAQM
-572 QRELLDLAH
+572 QRELLDLAQ

-587 ILERFARI
+587 ILERFAQI
-595 IATVQAQALK
+595 IATVHTHSLK
-605 LVLKR
+605 PVLKR
-610 VCHLFALS
+610 ACDLFALS
-618 QIELNKGWYLEHGA
+618 QIEFNKGWYLEHGV
-632 LTGLKSKAVS
+632 LTGFKSRAVS
-642 RQVDKLCREVRLE
+642 RQVDKLCREVRDE